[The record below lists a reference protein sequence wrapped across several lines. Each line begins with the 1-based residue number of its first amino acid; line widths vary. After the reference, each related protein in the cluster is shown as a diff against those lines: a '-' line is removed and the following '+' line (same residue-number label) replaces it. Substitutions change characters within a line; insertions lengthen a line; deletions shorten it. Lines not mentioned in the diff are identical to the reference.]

1 MSRKHIRGF
10 TLIELLVVIA
20 IIAILIAL
28 LLPAVQQ
35 AREAARRTQCKN
47 NLKQWGLAMHNYHDT
62 FNKLP
67 IGGMGY
73 NNAAATPV
81 SNLGMHVRMLP
92 YLDQAAL
99 YNQFSF
105 DTIYSAAPNLALQT
119 QSFAAMFCPSARERD
134 RKESSSTT
142 SANWTHHY
150 YGVAGPKGP
159 KAAPLT
165 GNYAHTGNATTD
177 HGGVALDGMF
187 FRNSNVSFKDVT
199 DGLSNTMAMGEIS
212 GEPDTTAAGAGCTSS
227 YRPWTQ
233 GASNANANVA
243 MYCCKNIARQ
253 MNKYVCYQSTIANRL
268 FNDVTFGGQHVGGA
282 HFLMGDGA
290 TRFFSEN
297 IDFALYQGLA
307 SIGAGEVVSF
317 E

>member
-1 MSRKHIRGF
+1 MSRKRIRGF

-73 NNAAATPV
+73 NNSATNPV
-81 SNLGMHVRMLP
+81 SNLSMHVRMLP
-92 YLDQAAL
+92 YLDQAPL
-99 YNQFSF
+99 YNQFNF
-105 DTIYSAAPNLALQT
+105 NTMYNVAPNLALQT

-134 RKESSSTT
+134 RKDSSSTT

-165 GNYAHTGNATTD
+165 GNYAHTGNATSN

-187 FRNSNVSFKDVT
+187 YRNSNVNFKDVT
-199 DGLSNTMAMGEIS
+199 DGLSNTLAMGEIS
-212 GEPDTTAAGAGCTSS
+212 GEPDPASGCTSS

-233 GASNANANVA
+233 GASNANVDVA
-243 MYCCKNIARQ
+243 MYCCKNVARQ
-253 MNKYVCYQSTIANRL
+253 MNKYVCYQSGIATRL
-268 FNDVTFGGQHVGGA
+268 FNDVTFGAQHVGGG

-290 TRFFSEN
+290 TRFLSEN
-297 IDFALYQGLA
+297 IDFALYQGLS
-307 SIGAGEVVSF
+307 SIGAGEVVSL